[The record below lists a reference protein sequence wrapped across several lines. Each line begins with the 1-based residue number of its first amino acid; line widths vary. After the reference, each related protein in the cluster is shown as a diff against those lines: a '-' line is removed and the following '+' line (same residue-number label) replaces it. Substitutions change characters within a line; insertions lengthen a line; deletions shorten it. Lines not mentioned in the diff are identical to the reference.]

1 MADMTKN
8 DTKNTSR
15 ERRLTDLGR
24 RLAALPLH
32 PRIGR
37 LLLAGAQAGLT
48 REAATLAALLSEKDI
63 VAEGHRARRRE
74 AAWEGD
80 SDLLDRLD
88 LIENQR
94 SSPDLDPAAVRAV
107 ERLRDELLQIMK
119 KG

>member
-1 MADMTKN
+1 MSEN
-8 DTKNTSR
+8 DNKTPSR

-37 LLLAGAQAGLT
+37 LLLAGAEAGLT

-63 VAEGHRARRRE
+63 VAEGHRARRKE
-74 AAWEGD
+74 ATWEGD

-88 LIENQR
+88 LVENQR
-94 SSPDLDPAAVRAV
+94 SSPDLDPAALRAV
-107 ERLRDELLQIMK
+107 ERLRDELIQIMK
-119 KG
+119 R